1 MKRLFLSKRQLNVF
15 LIIGALSILIS
26 FHLEAADNLK
36 AEKVGAG
43 TYVVLPK
50 EGGKAF
56 SNSAFIILDDGVF
69 VIDSQP
75 SGELALELI
84 SIIKETTDK
93 PIRYLLST
101 HFHGDHTKGIGAFSE
116 NVMMFTHEK
125 TLAKLTANGVNIR
138 YPVIATNAG
147 LSLRYSGFQ
156 VQLIWVGRAHTDG
169 DLILYLPTEKV
180 IIAGDVFFNQIIPYA
195 KDANIGD
202 WLLALQRIQ
211 ELDFEKVIPGH
222 GPVADRTELRRFQE
236 LLAWSRAVVDKETKE
251 GTVKEKI
258 IDAAKETSLF
268 ESRIANYAHQERLGD
283 LLDKVYSEIMMS
295 RSRYDLQK

>member
-1 MKRLFLSKRQLNVF
+1 LKRLFLSKRQLNVF